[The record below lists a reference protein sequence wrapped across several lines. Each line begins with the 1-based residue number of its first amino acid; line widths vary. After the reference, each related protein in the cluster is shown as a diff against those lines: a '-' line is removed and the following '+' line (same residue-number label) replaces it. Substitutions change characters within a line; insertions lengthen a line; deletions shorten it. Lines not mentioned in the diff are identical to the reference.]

1 MISDLPGDVAHPDAA
16 AFDNFRVDA
25 AQVQLAAGRRAE
37 SREPRAEID
46 RTVEMLMMVGD
57 RPDPVLRRQERDG
70 SQQDPKQEPHAPS
83 TIAARAGQRIP
94 MRRLPKE
101 LPLVSWMQ

>member
-1 MISDLPGDVAHPDAA
+1 
-16 AFDNFRVDA
+16 
-25 AQVQLAAGRRAE
+25 
-37 SREPRAEID
+37 
-46 RTVEMLMMVGD
+46 MLMMVGD

-70 SQQDPKQEPHAPS
+70 SQQDPKHEPHAPS

-94 MRRLPKE
+94 MRRLSKE